1 MKSSID
7 PVQALA
13 IARVKE
19 FLSSDSLLI
28 CTAHGSALAE
38 LEPPFEAQLF
48 FPAHKA
54 VSGSFDDLSP
64 SFDGPGA
71 GRFQPVG
78 VTEIR
83 QRKHEVVVRI
93 QLFQPTDPVGAWLC
107 IDRRLLEKTGEL
119 YFYKIKGLPVRR
131 TPGGET
137 VAVISDY
144 METSAHGILIVRR
157 EDNGESLYL
166 PLHDEHVKLDLESG
180 ECIVPGFD
188 DFL

>member
-1 MKSSID
+1 M
-7 PVQALA
+7 
-13 IARVKE
+13 KE

-28 CTAHGSALAE
+28 CTTRGSALDE

-48 FPAHKA
+48 FPSHKA
-54 VSGSFDDLSP
+54 VSGSFGDLSP
-64 SFDGPGA
+64 AFEGPGP
-71 GRFQPVG
+71 GRFQSVV
-78 VTEIR
+78 VTGIR
-83 QRKHEVVVRI
+83 RRKHEVVVRI

-144 METSAHGILIVRR
+144 METSAHAILIVRR

-166 PLHDEHVKLDLESG
+166 PLHDEHVRLDPESG